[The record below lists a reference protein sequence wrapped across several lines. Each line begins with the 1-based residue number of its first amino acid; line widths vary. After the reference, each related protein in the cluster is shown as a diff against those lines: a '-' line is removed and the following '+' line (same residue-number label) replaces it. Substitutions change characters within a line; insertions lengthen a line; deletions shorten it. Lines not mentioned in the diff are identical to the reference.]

1 MNNENTYGYVYILV
15 SDKTPY
21 IKIGGTDYLPEK
33 RCKEINTQPPYCLYA
48 PWRVADYR
56 SVPDWH
62 NVETRHYLFRDSRVR
77 TIANQKE
84 LFNVTPELAAHHLAS
99 LDQQPLTTKPK
110 IDRLFHHRG

>member
-56 SVPDWH
+56 
-62 NVETRHYLFRDSRVR
+62 
-77 TIANQKE
+77 
-84 LFNVTPELAAHHLAS
+84 
-99 LDQQPLTTKPK
+99 
-110 IDRLFHHRG
+110 

>member
-33 RCKEINTQPPYCLYA
+33 RCKEINTQPPYCLFL
-48 PWRVADYR
+48 WRVADYR

-62 NVETRHYLFRDSRVR
+62 NVETRLHYLFSRFACGLLQIR
-77 TIANQKE
+77 KSY
-84 LFNVTPELAAHHLAS
+84 LMS
-99 LDQQPLTTKPK
+99 
-110 IDRLFHHRG
+110 RLNWLPIILPALINNR

>member
-62 NVETRHYLFRDSRVR
+62 NVETWLHYLFAILACGLLQIRKSYLMSRLNWLPIILPALINNR
-77 TIANQKE
+77 
-84 LFNVTPELAAHHLAS
+84 
-99 LDQQPLTTKPK
+99 
-110 IDRLFHHRG
+110 

>member
-48 PWRVADYR
+48 HGGWQTTVA
-56 SVPDWH
+56 
-62 NVETRHYLFRDSRVR
+62 YLTGIMSKPGCTIFFAILACGLLQIRKSYLMSRLNWLPIILPALINNR
-77 TIANQKE
+77 
-84 LFNVTPELAAHHLAS
+84 
-99 LDQQPLTTKPK
+99 
-110 IDRLFHHRG
+110 

>member
-1 MNNENTYGYVYILV
+1 MKIRMATYILV

-62 NVETRHYLFRDSRVR
+62 NVETGCTIFSRFSR
-77 TIANQKE
+77 ADYCKSERAI
-84 LFNVTPELAAHHLAS
+84 
-99 LDQQPLTTKPK
+99 
-110 IDRLFHHRG
+110 